1 MQISHANLQRGEK
14 DVTLE
19 RTTMSKRKL
28 NQSVSLAHFGF
39 TSKKVTPR
47 DDQETP
53 RDDADDAAAS
63 TEPLASRGLLS
74 RPVTP
79 QKEVKLRQSAQK
91 T

>member
-1 MQISHANLQRGEK
+1 
-14 DVTLE
+14 
-19 RTTMSKRKL
+19 MSKRKL

-63 TEPLASRGLLS
+63 TA
-74 RPVTP
+74 VTP
-79 QKEVKLRQSAQK
+79 QKEVKLRRSAQK
-91 T
+91 TQQLQSDNVS